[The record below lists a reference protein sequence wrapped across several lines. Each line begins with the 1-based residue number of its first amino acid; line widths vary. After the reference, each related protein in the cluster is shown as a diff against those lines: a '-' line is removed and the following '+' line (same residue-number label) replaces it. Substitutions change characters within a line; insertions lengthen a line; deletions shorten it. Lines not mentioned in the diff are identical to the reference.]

1 MQIYKQ
7 NGTETEYGSYL
18 DLEQSLDEQPE
29 EFDQIKENKR
39 STVLLRT
46 QLSVRVH
53 TCVGKFQFNAE
64 YSCL

>member
-53 TCVGKFQFNAE
+53 TCVG
-64 YSCL
+64 